1 MAVGVREQGTVV
13 IADDGE
19 LSEAVVLVEVEAG
32 RMALEDL
39 SQKRRLDQIGS
50 ACEAETAAHN
60 SFAIQLSGI
69 RRERPV

>member
-1 MAVGVREQGTVV
+1 MDERRELEAWILAVGVREQGTVV

-39 SQKRRLDQIGS
+39 SQKLRRKRCQRNGK
-50 ACEAETAAHN
+50 TV
-60 SFAIQLSGI
+60 
-69 RRERPV
+69 R